1 MIRSGGQD
9 GPHLLNRFSEVV
21 GSSEVPG
28 EVINITEG
36 TDDGGVVGPGPI
48 LHKYKDTA
56 NLRILGKNITLFLFF
71 KYGVDKLDKKWKRG
85 RSSETTNKVRT
96 NLLKYFCNKPAD

>member
-9 GPHLLNRFSEVV
+9 GPHLLNRFSDVV

-56 NLRILGKNITLFLFF
+56 NLRILGKNITLFLFSNMVLTSWTRNG
-71 KYGVDKLDKKWKRG
+71 KG
-85 RSSETTNKVRT
+85 EEAVRQQT
-96 NLLKYFCNKPAD
+96 KSVQIY